1 MKVQIIIFRFVLN
14 ALLFGALTA
23 CYGTKVPPPQSSS
36 VAPPGLGSISPGP
49 SDFALPVEL
58 PELLLVYRQWL
69 IDQNHHVSPQLAQQ
83 YSDAE
88 IQLLKERYSG
98 RDNELRSTIKDRIQ
112 MQTPNP
118 SLRRQQ
124 IPANAY
130 PADTA
135 QYKGEGKQ

>member
-1 MKVQIIIFRFVLN
+1 MKVQIIISRFVLSV
-14 ALLFGALTA
+14 LLFGALTA

-36 VAPPGLGSISPGP
+36 VGPPGLGGISPGP
-49 SDFALPVEL
+49 GDFALPVEL

-69 IDQNHHVSPQLAQQ
+69 IDQNHHISPQLAQK

-88 IQLLKERYSG
+88 IQLLKEQYSG
-98 RDNELRSTIKDRIQ
+98 RDNALRTAIKNRIQ
-112 MQTPNP
+112 LRTPNP
-118 SLRRQQ
+118 SLRSKQ

-135 QYKGEGKQ
+135 QDDRESK